1 MGRLR
6 IAVRVAAM
14 FAWLA
19 LCVPLHLA
27 MKALFGRSR
36 VPRVFLAGIGFI
48 AGVRIA
54 VRGTPPDGRAI
65 LVANHVSWLDIPILA
80 AATGSVFIAH
90 DGLAGSRLLKWL
102 CEMNDT
108 VFIARSR
115 RATVARQVDQ
125 VREAVDRSRV
135 VTLFAEGTTSNGT
148 DLLPLKSSLLSAIDP
163 PPPGV
168 AIQPV
173 WIDFGRDAAA
183 IAWLGD
189 EPGLANFFKVL
200 ARPGDLPVTLHF
212 LAPLQGGALAGRKAM
227 AEAVQRALHAA
238 IAAR

>member
-6 IAVRVAAM
+6 ICVRAGAM
-14 FAWLA
+14 IAWLL
-19 LCVPLHLA
+19 LCVPIHLA
-27 MKALFGRSR
+27 AKRLFGRSR
-36 VPRVFLAGIGFI
+36 VPRVFLGGIAFI
-48 AGVRIA
+48 AGVRII
-54 VRGTPPDGRAI
+54 VRGTPPGGRAI

-80 AATGSVFIAH
+80 AATGSVFVAH
-90 DGLAGSRLLKWL
+90 DGLAGSRALKWL

-115 RATVARQVDQ
+115 RTTVARQVDQ

-168 AIQPV
+168 AVQPV

-189 EPGLANFFKVL
+189 EPGLVNVRKVL

-212 LAPLQGGALAGRKAM
+212 LPPLHGDALAGRKAM
-227 AEAVQRALHAA
+227 AEAVERALHTA

>member
-1 MGRLR
+1 MGRW
-6 IAVRVAAM
+6 RVAIRVGAM
-14 FAWLA
+14 IAWLL
-19 LCVPLHLA
+19 LCVPVHLA
-27 MKALFGRSR
+27 TKGLFGRSR
-36 VPRVFLAGIGFI
+36 VPRAFLGGIAFL
-48 AGVRIA
+48 AGVRII
-54 VRGTPPDGRAI
+54 VRGTPPAGRAI

-80 AATGSVFIAH
+80 AATGSVFVAH

-102 CEMNDT
+102 CEMNNT

-115 RATVARQVDQ
+115 RSTVARQVDQ

-163 PPPGV
+163 PPPDV
-168 AIQPV
+168 AVQPV
-173 WIDFGRDAAA
+173 WIDFGRDAAE

-189 EPGLANFFKVL
+189 EPGLANFRKVL
-200 ARPGDLPVTLHF
+200 ARRGDLLVTLHF
-212 LAPLQGGALAGRKAM
+212 LPALHDSELAGRKAM
-227 AEAVQRALHAA
+227 AEAVERALHAA